1 MAGWA
6 ANYQI
11 TIHNCKYNNLGMLL
25 VRSEIARLQMREGQE
40 TRRVWSSLV
49 TLCHDCHQATTGQ
62 QEMFTLQILSTIVT
76 RGHLFADITLY
87 A

>member
-1 MAGWA
+1 
-6 ANYQI
+6 
-11 TIHNCKYNNLGMLL
+11 MLL

-40 TRRVWSSLV
+40 SVVTGHLLPWLSPGDHRAAGDVHITNTR
-49 TLCHDCHQATTGQ
+49 T
-62 QEMFTLQILSTIVT
+62 LSTIVM

>member
-11 TIHNCKYNNLGMLL
+11 TILNCKYNNLGMLL

-49 TLCHDCHQATTGQ
+49 T
-62 QEMFTLQILSTIVT
+62 FVS
-76 RGHLFADITLY
+76 
-87 A
+87 